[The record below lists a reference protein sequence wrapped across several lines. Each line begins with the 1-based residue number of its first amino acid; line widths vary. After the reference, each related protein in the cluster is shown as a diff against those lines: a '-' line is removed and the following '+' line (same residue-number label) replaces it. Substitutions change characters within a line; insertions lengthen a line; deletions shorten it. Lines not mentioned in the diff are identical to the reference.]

1 MMKRRR
7 GPYKKYRTDSQ
18 CPVPRQTRHN
28 WRKHSARAETTA
40 HEEVCNVDVQQDIDE
55 LASRDGAEILSS
67 DNDSPFEDSDTDLDE
82 DLPPATE
89 NYECHS
95 SPSLFEGAQI
105 TLNTGIM
112 LITSLIS
119 RHKLTYQAVSDV
131 LRILCLHLPRD

>member
-18 CPVPRQTRHN
+18 RPVPRQTRHN

-82 DLPPATE
+82 DLSPAT
-89 NYECHS
+89 ECHS